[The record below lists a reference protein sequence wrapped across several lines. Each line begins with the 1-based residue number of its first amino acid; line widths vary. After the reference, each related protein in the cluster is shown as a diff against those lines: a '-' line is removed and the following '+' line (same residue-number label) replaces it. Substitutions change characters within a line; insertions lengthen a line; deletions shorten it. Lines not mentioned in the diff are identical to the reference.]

1 MKLTKFL
8 SLLSIFILSFA
19 SAQMDDKFYQP
30 SKEMKLFEFTTLENI
45 VFPVEKDTITA
56 YFATPKTGNSK
67 KTVLFFHGAA
77 GNVTT
82 YQYITK
88 PLVESGFQVV
98 MVDLRGYGKST
109 GKPTHTNVAE
119 DGQKLFDFLVNKP
132 EIKNTKIYIYG
143 ASLGSQI
150 ATHLARANKEK
161 ISGLIIDGG
170 MSSFADIAAV
180 FAPQYKDVI
189 AQMLQNVYSAKED
202 IKFTEG
208 LPKLFIYSKN
218 DKTVPYSQ
226 GEEIFKNASEPKQFL
241 ENSADHLQGLKDEPL
256 EILKAINNL

>member
-1 MKLTKFL
+1 MNTKLLF
-8 SLLSIFILSFA
+8 SAILILATLFSK
-19 SAQMDDKFYQP
+19 AQMDDKFYQP
-30 SKEMKLFEFTTLENI
+30 SKEMKPLEFSNVEEI
-45 VFPVEKDTITA
+45 AFPVDSETITA
-56 YFATPKTGNSK
+56 LFLKPKIKNPK
-67 KTVLFFHGAA
+67 KTILFFHGAN
-77 GNVTT
+77 GNVST

-98 MVDLRGYGKST
+98 MIDFRGYGKST
-109 GKPTHTNVAE
+109 GTPTHQNVAS
-119 DGQKLFDFLVNKP
+119 DGQKIFDFLLSKP

-150 ATHLARANKEK
+150 STHLARNNKDK

-170 MSSFADIAAV
+170 MSSFADVAAV
-180 FAPQYKDVI
+180 YAPQYKDFI
-189 AQMLQNVYSAKED
+189 NQMLKDVYSAKED

-218 DKTVPYSQ
+218 DSTIPFSQ
-226 GEEIFKNASEPKQFL
+226 GEEVYKNASEPKIFL
-241 ENSADHLQGLKDEPL
+241 ENTAEHIQGLKDEPT